1 MKQQKKSNKKKGQEF
16 ENLVKKTLN
25 SGGFWFDKGDL
36 KTEDYVIEAKF
47 TDKKGFRISTKIL
60 KKLWGEALDSAK
72 LPLLTVGIQDE
83 EEKCLWFLTVK
94 VEKK

>member
-1 MKQQKKSNKKKGQEF
+1 MKKSNKKKDQEF
-16 ENLVKKTLN
+16 EEVVKKTLN
-25 SGGFWFDKGDL
+25 SGSLWFDKGDL

-47 TDKKGFRISTKIL
+47 TDKKGFRISTDLL
-60 KKLWGEALDSAK
+60 KKLWGESFDSSK

-83 EEKCLWFLTVK
+83 EEKCLWFLTIK